1 MAAELAETDRVRR
14 DLVANVSHE
23 LRTPIAALQAVL
35 ENLVDGVEPLGE
47 GTLKAMLRQTER
59 LGQLAAQ
66 LLDLSR
72 LESGAVE
79 LRPRRVSLSEV
90 VADAVAEAEPLAG
103 AVRLEQRVEPPWLAV
118 RADPERLH
126 QVVSNLLENAIRYS
140 PPGATV
146 SVDAEARQD
155 TVVLAVTDQGPGIP
169 PAEAARVFERFYRA
183 DRSRSA
189 GRPGGGSGI
198 GLAIVRWVVERHG
211 GTVAVEPDRPSGCR
225 IIVTLPA
232 IETESRSP
240 RITPRGTRRPR

>member
-118 RADPERLH
+118 RAA
-126 QVVSNLLENAIRYS
+126 SA
-140 PPGATV
+140 G
-146 SVDAEARQD
+146 
-155 TVVLAVTDQGPGIP
+155 
-169 PAEAARVFERFYRA
+169 RVFERFYRA